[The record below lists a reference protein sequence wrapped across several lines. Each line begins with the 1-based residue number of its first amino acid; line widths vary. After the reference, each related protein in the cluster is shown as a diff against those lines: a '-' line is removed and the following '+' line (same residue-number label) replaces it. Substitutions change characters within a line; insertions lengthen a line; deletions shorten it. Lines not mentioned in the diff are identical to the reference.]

1 MPVAMIDVHLSIIVV
16 QMKRNLMAI
25 LAIVAAVFIVYRDV
39 HSAYFFEDDFQ
50 WLAGTLTYDPASLF
64 DVFGS
69 GRSHF
74 YRPIVELYFGI
85 ATPLFGGS
93 PRLFHFASVVLHA
106 ANGLLL
112 FFLARAL
119 SSSDRFAFTTA
130 ILFVVL
136 PGYVDAVAWVGA
148 LAEPVGAFF
157 GVSSMLWLLAY
168 RRSGRGRHLA
178 LSVGAFVLA
187 LLTHE
192 SSVVF
197 LALLVLVDWAAGPCS
212 LIPRTRGEWAG
223 IVRVFS
229 PYLVAVALYAIP
241 DLMVNRQ
248 IYLVTD
254 SHYRIGLHAIRNGL
268 DYLVWLYVGKRNLA
282 SYVMI
287 VAALAVILALGT
299 RRARFAVSW
308 MIVALLPFV
317 FFTWGNTS
325 RYLYLPAMGFAILV
339 AGGTTAVDRLLARWL
354 GSRQGRIVTN
364 LIVAVVVIRFAV
376 FASKTVKAF
385 SNATEPYR
393 AYSAELRTSHP
404 TLPAGSEILIEPD
417 VDKALKQR
425 YLEGLVQWEYR
436 DPTLRVRVRGQ

>member
-1 MPVAMIDVHLSIIVV
+1 
-16 QMKRNLMAI
+16 MKRNLVAI

-50 WLAGTLTYDPASLF
+50 WLAGALTYAPSSLV

-74 YRPIVELYFGI
+74 YRPVVELYFWI

-93 PRLFHFASVVLHA
+93 PRLFHLASVVLHA
-106 ANGLLL
+106 ANGVLL

-119 SSSDRFAFTTA
+119 SASDRFAVTA
-130 ILFVVL
+130 GILFVVL
-136 PGYVDAVAWVGA
+136 PGHVDAVAWVGA

-157 GVSSMLWLLAY
+157 GVSSMLALVAY
-168 RRSGRGRHLA
+168 RRSRRRRHLA
-178 LSVGAFVLA
+178 VSVGAFVLA

-197 LALLVLVDWAAGPCS
+197 LPLLVLTDWVSDDRRP
-212 LIPRTRGEWAG
+212 LIPRSRAEWVA
-223 IVRVFS
+223 IIRLFS
-229 PYLVAVALYAIP
+229 PYLAAVAVYAIP
-241 DLMVNRQ
+241 DLTVNRQ
-248 IYLVTD
+248 IYLVSE
-254 SHYRIGLHAIRNGL
+254 SHYRIGLHAIRHGL
-268 DYLVWLYVGKRNLA
+268 DYVVWLYVGKRNLA
-282 SYVMI
+282 SYVVI
-287 VAALAVILALGT
+287 VCATALILAGGT
-299 RRARFAVSW
+299 RRARFAIGW

-325 RYLYLPAMGFAILV
+325 RYLYLPAMGFAILLAEGV
-339 AGGTTAVDRLLARWL
+339 TALDRLMARWL
-354 GSRQGRIVTN
+354 GTRWRTVLTN
-364 LIVAVVVIRFAV
+364 LIVAALTVRFAI

-393 AYSAELRTSHP
+393 AYGVDLRASHP
-404 TLPAGSEILIEPD
+404 TLPSGSVILIEPE

-436 DPTLRVRVRGQ
+436 DPTLRVSVRGQ

>member
-1 MPVAMIDVHLSIIVV
+1 
-16 QMKRNLMAI
+16 MAI

-50 WLAGTLTYDPASLF
+50 WLAGTLTYDPSSLL
-64 DVFGS
+64 DLFGS

-74 YRPIVELYFGI
+74 YRPIIELYFWI

-93 PRLFHFASVVLHA
+93 PRLFHLASVALHA
-106 ANGLLL
+106 ANGILL
-112 FFLARAL
+112 FVLARAL
-119 SSSDRFAFTTA
+119 SSSDRFAVTAA

-157 GVSSMLWLLAY
+157 GVSSMLALLAY
-168 RRSGRGRHLA
+168 RRSGRGRYLA
-178 LSVGAFVLA
+178 LSVAGFVLA

-197 LALLVLVDWAAGPCS
+197 LPLLVLMDWAADESCPELVEGRRT
-212 LIPRTRGEWAG
+212 LIPRSRAEWTG
-223 IVRVFS
+223 IIRVFS

-254 SHYRIGLHAIRNGL
+254 SHYRIGFHAIRNGL

-282 SYVMI
+282 SYVVI
-287 VAALAVILALGT
+287 VAAIAVILALGT

-308 MIVALLPFV
+308 MIIALLPFV

-325 RYLYLPAMGFAILV
+325 RYLYLPAMGFAILL
-339 AGGTTAVDRLLARWL
+339 AEGMTAVDRLLARSL
-354 GSRQGRIVTN
+354 GSRWGRVVTN
-364 LIVAVVVIRFAV
+364 LIVIAVAVRFAV

-393 AYSAELRTSHP
+393 AYSAQVRASHP
-404 TLPAGSEILIEPD
+404 SLPAGSVIFIEPE

-436 DPTLRVRVRGQ
+436 EPTIRVRVRGE